1 MSNKLTECSNCN
13 QHFETY
19 YPYCPYCGQKAQD
32 DLTLGILFNN
42 TISNYFSVDARFFR
56 SFIPLMFRPGY
67 LAKRFIE
74 GKRLLYLHPA
84 QFYLFVSVVFFFL
97 FSFVSREQTA
107 ELNKELQKTL
117 KTETTKVV
125 VDSVAE
131 RKKDSLERAKL
142 RKALYDNQFLTGMK
156 DKEIDSMVNVKSL
169 TKKDVNFGFN
179 EDKIDSLIRIDAPDT
194 EIYKVMG
201 LNSDAGA
208 FKRKLYS
215 QALKFYKSRDGGNV
229 LKAFYD
235 TIPIALFFLLPLF
248 ALILKLLYY
257 KRGAYANHLVFS
269 FYFFSYLFTVFSILV
284 ICDLIWKNFPG
295 WIMLL
300 VTLSTFFYLFLGV
313 KRFYQQGWFLSFLKT
328 SLTTFIFISLIIPSA
343 AIIIGFFAFL
353 YY

>member
-13 QHFETY
+13 QHFEAY

-32 DLTLGILFNN
+32 DLTLGVLFNN

-56 SFIPLMFRPGY
+56 SFMPLMFKPGY
-67 LAKRFIE
+67 LAKKFIE

-117 KTETTKVV
+117 KSETAKVV

-131 RKKDSLERAKL
+131 RKKDSLERVKL
-142 RKALYDNQFLTGMK
+142 RKTLYDNQFLTGMK
-156 DKEIDSMVNVKSL
+156 DKEIDSIVNVKDL
-169 TKKDVNFGFN
+169 TKKEVNFGFN

-201 LNSDAGA
+201 LNPDAGV

-215 QALKFYKSRDGGNV
+215 QILKFYKSRDGGNV

-257 KRGAYANHLVFS
+257 KKGAYANHLVFS

-284 ICDLIWKNFPG
+284 ICDLIWENFPG
-295 WIMLL
+295 WITLL
-300 VTLSTFFYLFLGV
+300 VTLSTFFYLFLAV